1 VYIGAHT
8 AVAACVGIAGSA
20 KIGKHCMIGGNAG
33 VADHVEICDGVTIM
47 AMTAVGA
54 SIHEPGAYSG
64 TMGLQEAGRFRRN
77 AARFRHLD
85 EMAKEVRELQKR
97 R

>member
-1 VYIGAHT
+1 
-8 AVAACVGIAGSA
+8 
-20 KIGKHCMIGGNAG
+20 
-33 VADHVEICDGVTIM
+33 
-47 AMTAVGA
+47 
-54 SIHEPGAYSG
+54 
-64 TMGLQEAGRFRRN
+64 MGLQEAGRFRRN